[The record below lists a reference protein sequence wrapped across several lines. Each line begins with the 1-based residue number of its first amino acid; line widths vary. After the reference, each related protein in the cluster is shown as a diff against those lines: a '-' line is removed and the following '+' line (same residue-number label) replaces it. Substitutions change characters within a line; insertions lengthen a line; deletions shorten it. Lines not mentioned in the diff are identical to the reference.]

1 MNRTSP
7 HIVLVAGLYSPAFVL
22 QPLARRLRKKGYT
35 VSAFSRHYPLTGG
48 VAAATQLREHLQSLD
63 ARELH
68 LVAHSYGGIVLLRLF
83 EQLQQAPAAE
93 SVFGRIRCSVFIA
106 SPLAGAQLAVH
117 LSQGRA
123 GFFWKRILGKSLQ
136 QGLSGS
142 RLPPE
147 IPENAGFITGDRKS
161 LLSKLLQR
169 DPESGDGL
177 VRLSETLA
185 AEQPASH
192 HVSLPLTHA
201 GLLFSRR
208 CCLLLDEFVSNGR
221 FPATKPDQDG

>member
-1 MNRTSP
+1 MSS

-22 QPLARRLRKKGYT
+22 QPMARRLRKKGYT
-35 VSAFSRHYPLTGG
+35 VSVFSRHYPLTGG
-48 VAAATQLREHLQSLD
+48 IAAAARLREHLQSLD
-63 ARELH
+63 AEELH

-83 EQLQQAPAAE
+83 EQLQQAGATG
-93 SVFGRIRCSVFIA
+93 SLRKRIHSSIFIA

-117 LSQGRA
+117 LAQGRA
-123 GFFWKRILGKSLQ
+123 GFFWQRILGKSLQ

-142 RLPPE
+142 RPPPE
-147 IPENAGFITGDRKS
+147 IPRNSAFITGNRKS

-169 DPESGDGL
+169 DAETGDGL
-177 VRLSETLA
+177 VRFSETLA
-185 AEQPASH
+185 ADQPDSH

-208 CCLLLDEFVSNGR
+208 CCLLVDEFVCNGR
-221 FPATKPDQDG
+221 FPASKPD